1 MTAKVQTVTEDS
13 FKRYIW
19 YNMYL
24 YVGVTFFL
32 WWKKHYNFSQLKQV
46 IAYDHLILII
56 NEPFLF
62 RVSKIY
68 FHAWY
73 RKRNCLSPIQG
84 HPRRLHFIITVENQ
98 VFNCNDAMGWLF
110 WPPTF
115 LNLILNLRVAQIQD
129 IYKVIVCCLRKKSF
143 IDPESN
149 LESRVHMTNKITI
162 FFL

>member
-1 MTAKVQTVTEDS
+1 MIFKDFIIIVRMQPQKMWTLDDCQNSNGSNGSED
-13 FKRYIW
+13 FFIRYIW

-24 YVGVTFFL
+24 YVGVTSFL

-110 WPPTF
+110 WHHLPSST
-115 LNLILNLRVAQIQD
+115 
-129 IYKVIVCCLRKKSF
+129 
-143 IDPESN
+143 
-149 LESRVHMTNKITI
+149 
-162 FFL
+162 